1 MSGQSGCSGCI
12 CYVVHAISE
21 GMSMKDHHGSIS
33 KPVLL
38 LAVASLSMLVACNKA
53 PETPQASTP
62 AAVADS
68 SNTAVAAALPSYTA
82 EQFYATK
89 SYMGNKI
96 NHNGQSL
103 LVASDETGV
112 FNLYRV
118 SLDGSNW
125 QALTKSTTDAMMPL
139 DWFPQDDRVL
149 YTADQGG
156 NELHHLYVLAE
167 DGTVTDLT
175 PGDKLK
181 AMFLDWHGTDAFW
194 VASNE
199 RDPKFFDLYKYDAKT
214 YQRTLVYQNNDGLTV
229 DAVSPDGRYLALS
242 KERTN
247 ADNNLYIIDLQ
258 SKEQKPLHITPHEG
272 NITFL
277 VHGFSRDSK
286 TLIYGSDQNSEF
298 SQAQQYDIAANGS
311 SLYQQ
316 ADWDVSFID
325 FSKDN
330 KYKVVGVNADASTK
344 IQIIDQNTGQELKLP
359 PLPVGDLRGIHF
371 SKDSQYLS
379 FYVNADNS
387 PSNLYVWKLGE
398 PQAKRLTQALDTAID
413 EKALVMSEVVRYASF
428 DGLQIP
434 ALLYKPKQASDSA
447 KVPAL
452 IWIHGGPGGQS
463 RTGYNPTIQHLVNQ
477 GYAVLAVNN
486 RGSSGYGKT
495 FYHLDDLKHGED
507 DLQDIVFGKKYL
519 QSLNWVAGER
529 IGVMGG
535 SYGGYLTMA
544 AMAFTDEFKVG
555 INIFGVTNWLRTLES
570 IPPWWESFRESLY
583 AELGDPAKDAE
594 RLKRISPL
602 FHGDKVKKPVLVVQ
616 GANDP
621 RVLQVESDEMVAAI
635 KKNGVPVEY
644 VLFPDEGHGFVKKAN
659 RITAQQAYL
668 SFLQK
673 HL

>member
-1 MSGQSGCSGCI
+1 
-12 CYVVHAISE
+12 
-21 GMSMKDHHGSIS
+21 MKSHQGNIM
-33 KPVLL
+33 KPGLVLAAL
-38 LAVASLSMLVACNKA
+38 SLSLLVACNKA
-53 PETPQASTP
+53 PETPPEQKAAETVTP
-62 AAVADS
+62 AAS
-68 SNTAVAAALPSYTA
+68 TAPATSQLASYTP

-89 SYMGNKI
+89 SYMGNKL
-96 NHNGQSL
+96 NHSGQSL

-118 SLDGSNW
+118 SLDGASW
-125 QALTKSTTDAMMPL
+125 QPLTKSTTDAISPI

-156 NELHHLYVLAE
+156 NELHHLYVLDA
-167 DGTVTDLT
+167 DGKVTDIT
-175 PGDKLK
+175 PGEKLK

-229 DAVSPDGRYLALS
+229 DAVSDDGRYLALS

-258 SKEQKPLHITPHEG
+258 SKEQKPLHITPHDG
-272 NITFL
+272 NITFAI
-277 VHGFSRDSK
+277 HGFSRDSK
-286 TLIYGSDQNSEF
+286 TLIYGADQNSEF
-298 SQAQQYDIAANGS
+298 SQAQQYDIAANKS
-311 SLYQQ
+311 SVYQQ
-316 ADWDVSFID
+316 ADWDISFID

-344 IQIIDQNTGQELKLP
+344 IQIIDQHTGQELKLP
-359 PLPVGDLRGIHF
+359 TLPVGDLRGINF
-371 SKDSQYLS
+371 SRDSQYLS

-387 PSNLYVWKLGE
+387 PSNLYVWKVGE
-398 PQAKRLTQALDTAID
+398 PQAKRLTQALDAAID
-413 EKALVMSEVVRYASF
+413 EKNLVMSEVVRYASF

-434 ALLYKPKQASDSA
+434 ALLYKPKQASDTA

-495 FYHLDDLKHGED
+495 FFHLDDLKHGED

-594 RLKRISPL
+594 RLKRISPV

>member
-1 MSGQSGCSGCI
+1 MNSHKGITG
-12 CYVVHAISE
+12 
-21 GMSMKDHHGSIS
+21 
-33 KPVLL
+33 KPGLL
-38 LAVASLSMLVACNKA
+38 MAAVSLSLLVACNKA
-53 PETPQASTP
+53 PESPVAAVTAPAASTE
-62 AAVADS
+62 AAK
-68 SNTAVAAALPSYTA
+68 AAPEATLASYTA

-118 SLDGSNW
+118 SLDGSSW
-125 QALTKSTTDAMMPL
+125 QQLTKSTTDAMMPV

-156 NELHHLYVLAE
+156 NELHHLYVLAP
-167 DGTVTDLT
+167 DGTVTDIT
-175 PGDKLK
+175 PGEKLK
-181 AMFLDWHGTDAFW
+181 AMFLDWHGNDAFW

-229 DAVSPDGRYLALS
+229 DAVSDDGRYLALS

-258 SKEQKPLHITPHEG
+258 SKEQKPQHITPHEG
-272 NITFL
+272 NITFAI
-277 VHGFSRDSK
+277 HGFSRDSK

-298 SQAQQYDIAANGS
+298 SQAQLYDITSNKS

-316 ADWDVSFID
+316 ADWDISFID

-330 KYKVVGVNADASTK
+330 KFKVVGVNADASTK
-344 IQIIDQNTGQELKLP
+344 IQILDQNTGQELKLP
-359 PLPVGDLRGIHF
+359 PLPVGDLRGINF
-371 SKDSQYLS
+371 SDDSQYLS

-387 PSNLYVWKLGE
+387 PSNLYVWKVGDA
-398 PQAKRLTQALDTAID
+398 QAKRLTQALDSAID
-413 EKALVMSEVVRYASF
+413 EKNLVMSEVVRYASF
-428 DGLQIP
+428 DGLQVP
-434 ALLYKPKQASDSA
+434 ALLYRPQQAKDTA

-519 QSLNWVAGER
+519 QSLNWVAADR

>member
-1 MSGQSGCSGCI
+1 
-12 CYVVHAISE
+12 
-21 GMSMKDHHGSIS
+21 MKDHHGSIS
-33 KPVLL
+33 KPALL
-38 LAVASLSMLVACNKA
+38 MAVASLSMLVACNKA
-53 PETPQASTP
+53 PETPQASAP

-68 SNTAVAAALPSYTA
+68 SKTAVAAALPSYTA

-89 SYMGNKI
+89 SYMGNKM

-118 SLDGSNW
+118 SLDGSSW
-125 QALTKSTTDAMMPL
+125 QALTKSTTDAIMPL

-272 NITFL
+272 NITFAI
-277 VHGFSRDSK
+277 HGFSRDSK

-298 SQAQQYDIAANGS
+298 SQAQQYDIAANSS

-359 PLPVGDLRGIHF
+359 PLPVGDLRGINF

-387 PSNLYVWKLGE
+387 PSNLYVWKVGE
-398 PQAKRLTQALDTAID
+398 PQAKRLTQALDAAID
-413 EKALVMSEVVRYASF
+413 ENNLVMSEVVRYASF

-434 ALLYKPKQASDSA
+434 ALLYKPKQASDTA

-477 GYAVLAVNN
+477 GYAVLSVNN

-594 RLKRISPL
+594 RLKRISPV

>member
-1 MSGQSGCSGCI
+1 M
-12 CYVVHAISE
+12 
-21 GMSMKDHHGSIS
+21 
-33 KPVLL
+33 
-38 LAVASLSMLVACNKA
+38 
-53 PETPQASTP
+53 
-62 AAVADS
+62 
-68 SNTAVAAALPSYTA
+68 
-82 EQFYATK
+82 
-89 SYMGNKI
+89 
-96 NHNGQSL
+96 
-103 LVASDETGV
+103 
-112 FNLYRV
+112 
-118 SLDGSNW
+118 
-125 QALTKSTTDAMMPL
+125 
-139 DWFPQDDRVL
+139 
-149 YTADQGG
+149 
-156 NELHHLYVLAE
+156 
-167 DGTVTDLT
+167 
-175 PGDKLK
+175 
-181 AMFLDWHGTDAFW
+181 
-194 VASNE
+194 ASNE

-272 NITFL
+272 NITFAI
-277 VHGFSRDSK
+277 HGFSRDSK

-298 SQAQQYDIAANGS
+298 SQAQQYDIAANSS

-359 PLPVGDLRGIHF
+359 PLPVGDLRGINF

-387 PSNLYVWKLGE
+387 PSNLYVWKVGE
-398 PQAKRLTQALDTAID
+398 PQAKRLTQALDAAID
-413 EKALVMSEVVRYASF
+413 ENNLVMSEVVRYASF

-434 ALLYKPKQASDSA
+434 ALLYKPKQASDTA

-477 GYAVLAVNN
+477 GYAVLSVNN

-594 RLKRISPL
+594 RLKRISPV

>member
-1 MSGQSGCSGCI
+1 
-12 CYVVHAISE
+12 
-21 GMSMKDHHGSIS
+21 MKYHHGSIG
-33 KPVLL
+33 KPALL
-38 LAVASLSMLVACNKA
+38 MAAASLSLLVACNKA
-53 PETPQASTP
+53 PEAPAAAAP
-62 AAVADS
+62 AAVTEDS
-68 SNTAVAAALPSYTA
+68 KTATAVPSYTA

-89 SYMGNKI
+89 SYMGNRI

-103 LVASDETGV
+103 LVASDESGV

-118 SLDGSNW
+118 SIDGSSW
-125 QALTKSTTDAMMPL
+125 QPLTTSTSDAMMPV

-156 NELHHLYVLAE
+156 NELHHLYVLAT

-181 AMFLDWHGTDAFW
+181 AMFVDWHGSDAFW
-194 VASNE
+194 VATNE
-199 RDPKFFDLYKYDAKT
+199 RDAKFFDLYKYDAKS
-214 YQRTLVYQNNDGLTV
+214 YERTLVYQNNDGLTV
-229 DAVSPDGRYLALS
+229 DAVSADGRYLALS

-272 NITFL
+272 NINFQ

-298 SQAQQYDIAANGS
+298 SQAQLYDIAANTS
-311 SLYQQ
+311 TVYQQ
-316 ADWDVSFID
+316 ADWDISFID

-330 KYKVVGVNADASTK
+330 KYKVVAVNADASTK
-344 IQIIDQNTGQELKLP
+344 IQIIDQRTGQQLKLP
-359 PLPVGDLRGIHF
+359 PLPVGDLRGVNF
-371 SKDSQYLS
+371 SQDSQYLS

-387 PSNLYVWKLGE
+387 PSNLYVWKVGDAE
-398 PQAKRLTQALDTAID
+398 AKRLTQALDSSID
-413 EKALVMSEVVRYASF
+413 EKALVMSEVVRYESF
-428 DGLQIP
+428 DGLRIP
-434 ALLYKPKQASDSA
+434 ALLYRPKQASA
-447 KVPAL
+447 MTRVPAL

-519 QSLNWVAGER
+519 QSLNWVATDR

-555 INIFGVTNWLRTLES
+555 VNIFGVTNWLRTLES

-659 RITAQQAYL
+659 RIKAQQAYL
-668 SFLQK
+668 SFLQT

>member
-1 MSGQSGCSGCI
+1 
-12 CYVVHAISE
+12 
-21 GMSMKDHHGSIS
+21 MKSRQGNMI
-33 KPVLL
+33 KPGLVL
-38 LAVASLSMLVACNKA
+38 AAFSLSLLVACNKA
-53 PETPQASTP
+53 PETPP
-62 AAVADS
+62 EPKAAETA
-68 SNTAVAAALPSYTA
+68 TAVASTAPAAATQASYTP

-96 NHNGQSL
+96 NHNSQSL

-118 SLDGSNW
+118 SLDGANW
-125 QALTKSTTDAMMPL
+125 QQLTQSTTNAITPIG
-139 DWFPQDDRVL
+139 WFPQDDRVL

-156 NELHHLYVLAE
+156 NELHHLYVLE
-167 DGTVTDLT
+167 PDGKVTDIT
-175 PGDKLK
+175 PGEKLK

-229 DAVSPDGRYLALS
+229 DAVSDDGRYLALS

-272 NITFL
+272 NITFAI
-277 VHGFSRDSK
+277 HGFSRDSK
-286 TLIYGSDQNSEF
+286 TLIYGADQNSEF
-298 SQAQQYDIAANGS
+298 SQAQQYDIAGNKS
-311 SLYQQ
+311 SVYQQ
-316 ADWDVSFID
+316 ADWDISFID

-330 KYKVVGVNADASTK
+330 KFKVVGVNADASTK

-359 PLPVGDLRGIHF
+359 TLPVGDLRGINF
-371 SKDSQYLS
+371 SHDSQYLS

-413 EKALVMSEVVRYASF
+413 EKNLVMSEVVRYASF

-434 ALLYKPKQASDSA
+434 ALLYKPKQASETA

-594 RLKRISPL
+594 RLKRISPV

>member
-1 MSGQSGCSGCI
+1 MNSHKGITG
-12 CYVVHAISE
+12 
-21 GMSMKDHHGSIS
+21 
-33 KPVLL
+33 KPGLL
-38 LAVASLSMLVACNKA
+38 MAAVSLSLLVACNKA
-53 PETPQASTP
+53 PESPVAAVTAPAASTE
-62 AAVADS
+62 AAK
-68 SNTAVAAALPSYTA
+68 AAPEATLASYTA

-118 SLDGSNW
+118 SLDGSSW
-125 QALTKSTTDAMMPL
+125 QQLTKSTTDAMMPV

-156 NELHHLYVLAE
+156 NELHHLYVLAP
-167 DGTVTDLT
+167 DGTVTDIT
-175 PGDKLK
+175 PGEKLK
-181 AMFLDWHGTDAFW
+181 AMFLDWHGNDAFW

-229 DAVSPDGRYLALS
+229 DAVSDDGRYLALS

-258 SKEQKPLHITPHEG
+258 SKEQKPQHITPHEG
-272 NITFL
+272 NITFAI
-277 VHGFSRDSK
+277 HGFSRDSK

-298 SQAQQYDIAANGS
+298 SQAQLYDITSNKS

-316 ADWDVSFID
+316 ADWDISFID

-330 KYKVVGVNADASTK
+330 KFKVVGVNADASTK
-344 IQIIDQNTGQELKLP
+344 IQILDQNTGQELKLP
-359 PLPVGDLRGIHF
+359 PLPVGDLRGITF
-371 SKDSQYLS
+371 SDDSQYLS

-387 PSNLYVWKLGE
+387 PSNLYVWKVGDA
-398 PQAKRLTQALDTAID
+398 QAKRLTQALDSAID
-413 EKALVMSEVVRYASF
+413 EKNLVMSEVVRYASF
-428 DGLQIP
+428 DGLQVP
-434 ALLYKPKQASDSA
+434 ALLYRPQQAKDTA

-519 QSLNWVAGER
+519 QSLNWVAADR